1 MTVDNEHT
9 LFFDGRE
16 MGRGAE
22 WRNLCEYDLTMLM
35 TPGIHVLAVM
45 AFNSTDSA
53 GMLFGMHVELS
64 DGRVLQVKSDKSWRV
79 VPEGVRGWE
88 KMTEAP
94 DSWAPATIV
103 AAFGARPWSQVP
115 ENIEIIPPAQPIET
129 YFWQSSR
136 FQFTLLAVCALV
148 ILISVGLLAQLALH
162 QQQRWL
168 LQQERARIARD
179 IHDDLGSRMTQL
191 VLHGEVAQSELP
203 ADSRTRSQLH
213 GICEQARGLLSS
225 VDEILWAVNPR
236 RDTIRDFTAYVCEYA
251 QEFFK
256 RTPIQCLFDVNPEM
270 SSAPLDL
277 PLRRSLLMAIKEAL
291 NNTLKYS
298 GATTVKM
305 QIVWQRQK
313 LVVVV
318 SDDGKGF
325 DPSAARS
332 GRNGLTNMSQR
343 MMELGGLCNIRS
355 KPGEGCRVE
364 FSIPL
369 SQWRRRPWN
378 WIWKAKRST
387 PINQP
392 NPQISDPSQ
401 IHDPTNC

>member
-1 MTVDNEHT
+1 
-9 LFFDGRE
+9 
-16 MGRGAE
+16 
-22 WRNLCEYDLTMLM
+22 
-35 TPGIHVLAVM
+35 
-45 AFNSTDSA
+45 
-53 GMLFGMHVELS
+53 
-64 DGRVLQVKSDKSWRV
+64 
-79 VPEGVRGWE
+79 
-88 KMTEAP
+88 MTEAP
-94 DSWAPATIV
+94 DSWAAATVV
-103 AAFGARPWSQVP
+103 AALGSRPWWQQP
-115 ENIEIIPPAQPIET
+115 ENIEIIPPAQPIIT

-136 FQFTLLAVCALV
+136 FQITLAAVCGLV

-225 VDEILWAVNPR
+225 MDEVLWAVNPR

-256 RTPIQCLFDVNPEM
+256 RTPIQCLFDVDPEM

-277 PLRRSLLMAIKEAL
+277 PLRRSLLMAIKETL
-291 NNTLKYS
+291 NNALKYS
-298 GATTVKM
+298 DADTVKM
-305 QIVWQRQK
+305 QILWQRQK
-313 LVVVV
+313 LVVVIA
-318 SDDGKGF
+318 DNGKGF
-325 DPSAARS
+325 TASAS
-332 GRNGLTNMSQR
+332 KVEGDGLTNMSQR
-343 MMELGGLCNIRS
+343 MQELGGSCSITS

-378 WIWKAKRST
+378 WIWKAKRSAPMT
-387 PINQP
+387 EA
-392 NPQISDPSQ
+392 NPQIGDPSQ